1 MMNLS
6 IIIFFLRNIVWYYAK
21 ILTTKKKK
29 KKKIMMNEITFN
41 MSLEMAT
48 GLFEHSSAKLCL
60 IFFIRFNYLS
70 RL

>member
-1 MMNLS
+1 MLK
-6 IIIFFLRNIVWYYAK
+6 FLPQ
-21 ILTTKKKK
+21 KKKK
-29 KKKIMMNEITFN
+29 KKKIMMNESTFN

>member
-21 ILTTKKKK
+21 ILTQ

-48 GLFEHSSAKLCL
+48 GLFEHPSAKLCL